1 MQHTRHAKTL
11 RMVQL
16 AILIAIMLLFAFTPV
31 GYLRIG
37 PVAITFM
44 VLPVAVGAIA
54 LGPAAGALLGGVFG
68 LTSFIRCF
76 LGDVFGTLV
85 LSINPFLTFLMCMVP
100 RILCGWLSGLLFR
113 VLQKIDRTRLA
124 SYFAASLST
133 ALLNTLLFVLSIVL
147 LFWHN
152 PAFVD
157 GVAGLGLA
165 TDTLWIFIIGFVGIN
180 GVIEAVVNFII
191 GGAAAKVVVR
201 FVNNRQGD

>member
-68 LTSFIRCF
+68 LTSFIQCF

-133 ALLNTLLFVLSIVL
+133 ALLNTLLFVL
-147 LFWHN
+147 
-152 PAFVD
+152 
-157 GVAGLGLA
+157 
-165 TDTLWIFIIGFVGIN
+165 WIFIVGFVGIN